1 MTELF
6 KSVQATGQTVDAAVD
21 AALSQLGLTR
31 EEVSID
37 VLDEGA
43 KGFLGFGSR
52 EARVRA
58 AQLDTARARVEL
70 FLEGVGKR
78 MGAPCKVVVEPIED
92 GFSAELS
99 GEHMGTLI
107 GHRGEVLDALQ
118 YLSALAASRSVE
130 NAGRHVRVRLDT
142 EGYRAKREQTLKDL
156 ARKMESRVRR
166 TRRRM
171 ALEPMTPN
179 ERRVLHTALQDSP
192 YVTTHSEGDEPARR
206 VVVIPK
212 Q

>member
-6 KSVQATGQTVDAAVD
+6 KSVQATGQTVDAAVE
-21 AALSQLGLTR
+21 AALTQLGLTL

-43 KGFLGFGSR
+43 KGFLGFGAR
-52 EARVRA
+52 EAKVQA
-58 AQLDTARARVEL
+58 AQLDTARWRAKL
-70 FLEGVGKR
+70 FLEGVGQR
-78 MGAPCKVVVEPIED
+78 MGAPCEAKVEPCED
-92 GFSAELS
+92 GYAAELS
-99 GEHMGTLI
+99 GEQMGILI

-118 YLSALAASRSVE
+118 YLSALAAGRSVQA
-130 NAGRHVRVRLDT
+130 AGKHVRVRLDT
-142 EGYRAKREQTLKDL
+142 EGYRAKREQTLMDL

-166 TRRRM
+166 THRRM

-206 VVVIPK
+206 VVITPK